1 MLTRRYAS
9 AWDLDGV
16 IDLERERQRLRKE
29 VARLGGQMNGAR
41 RKLANRNFLERAPE
55 RVVAREREKLASF
68 REQHDKLQEKL
79 AALAD
84 R

>member
-1 MLTRRYAS
+1 
-9 AWDLDGV
+9 
-16 IDLERERQRLRKE
+16 
-29 VARLGGQMNGAR
+29 MNGAR

-55 RVVAREREKLASF
+55 RVVAHERDKLASF

-79 AALAD
+79 AALAH